1 MRTKAT
7 AKQHDLNKRRKQR
20 TWDEWYSDA
29 REYSRVYGNL
39 LVPRTFRTL
48 EGDRLGRWIE
58 AQRAC
63 YNNVPSAKTKLSQ
76 LQIAL
81 LEQIG
86 MVWKMEYRSEWA
98 AWLEQLRKY
107 YVEHGDLLVPVQ
119 YKSGIYSLGH
129 WIQQRRKQYAQGTL
143 SAEQIADLEACGM
156 VWRVG
161 TKRREWEDWL
171 ADARAYYSEHG
182 DLAVPTGYETAEG
195 NKLGVWLETQRRRG
209 KRLDRQR
216 LTEDQIR
223 QLDALGMIW
232 DYRDV
237 REEAWER
244 MYGWVADYRR
254 THGKLPATWEIAAPD
269 GRKMYTWIQ
278 TQKESMAEGT
288 ASPQRIKKLEAL
300 GICAPKQKK
309 MLRENIASMEPALP
323 EQAAVRWA

>member
-7 AKQHDLNKRRKQR
+7 AKQHNLNKRRKQR

-48 EGDRLGRWIE
+48 EGYRLGRWIE
-58 AQRAC
+58 AQRA
-63 YNNVPSAKTKLSQ
+63 YHNNVPSAKGKLSQ
-76 LQIAL
+76 SQIAL

-98 AWLEQLRKY
+98 AWLEQARKY

-129 WIQQRRKQYAQGTL
+129 WIQQRRKQYEQGTL
-143 SAEQIADLEACGM
+143 SAEQIANLEACGM

-182 DLAVPTGYETAEG
+182 DLAVPMGYETAEG
-195 NKLGVWLETQRRRG
+195 NKLGVWLETQRRRRG
-209 KRLDRQR
+209 KRLDRPQ

-278 TQKESMAEGT
+278 TQKESVAEGT
-288 ASPQRIKKLEAL
+288 ASPQRMEKLEAL
-300 GICAPKQKK
+300 GICVTGQKRI
-309 MLRENIASMEPALP
+309 LEPLHNDNKGV
-323 EQAAVRWA
+323 QIHG

>member
-48 EGDRLGRWIE
+48 EGYRLGRWIE
-58 AQRAC
+58 GQRAC
-63 YNNVPSAKTKLSQ
+63 YNNVPSAKGKLSQ
-76 LQIAL
+76 FQIAL
-81 LEQIG
+81 L
-86 MVWKMEYRSEWA
+86 
-98 AWLEQLRKY
+98 
-107 YVEHGDLLVPVQ
+107 
-119 YKSGIYSLGH
+119 
-129 WIQQRRKQYAQGTL
+129 
-143 SAEQIADLEACGM
+143 EQIADLEACGM

-269 GRKMYTWIQ
+269 GRKMHTWIQ